1 MKRSARLSHWV
12 LGQLILAM
20 GLSGCGAMCQSPWDY
35 CNAVVGPGG
44 GPNCDFGARA
54 GSAFAPMGGTPV
66 TTARGP
72 TPAKGAK
79 QPAGG
84 GSASEAAPKE
94 PSTYGL
100 DSADEAKP
108 SDR

>member
-1 MKRSARLSHWV
+1 MKRSARL
-12 LGQLILAM
+12 GQLVLAIV
-20 GLSGCGAMCQSPWDY
+20 LSGCGPMCQSPWDY

-44 GPNCDFGARA
+44 SPNCNFGARA
-54 GSAFAPMGGTPV
+54 GSAFVPMDGTPA

-84 GSASEAAPKE
+84 GRSGEAAPQE
-94 PSTYGL
+94 PAADSP
-100 DSADEAKP
+100 DSAQEAKP
-108 SDR
+108 SGV